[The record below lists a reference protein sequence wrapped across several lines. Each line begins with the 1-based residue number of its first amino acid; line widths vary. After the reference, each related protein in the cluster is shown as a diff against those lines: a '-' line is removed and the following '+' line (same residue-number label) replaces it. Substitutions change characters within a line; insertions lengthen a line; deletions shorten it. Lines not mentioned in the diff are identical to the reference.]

1 MVLHTYFDDGQTWD
15 KLVWMGLWDTQAA
28 YMVRMVHI
36 AHGGVGHRYIT
47 NVLDPKLLSIQQM
60 AQLYARRW
68 DIERAFLLLKQWLGI
83 HLLWSSKPQVI
94 LAQVWACVI
103 LAQVIQSIRVQMA
116 VVADVEVADISVPLL
131 MHT

>member
-36 AHGGVGHRYIT
+36 AHAGVGHRYIT
-47 NVLDPKLLSIQQM
+47 NVLDPKRLSIEQM
-60 AQLYARRW
+60 AQLYARGF
-68 DIERAFLLLKQWLGI
+68 DIERAFLLLKQGLGI

-103 LAQVIQSIRVQMA
+103 LAQVIQAIRVQ
-116 VVADVEVADISVPLL
+116 VAALAEVQICEVSVPLL
-131 MHT
+131 ME